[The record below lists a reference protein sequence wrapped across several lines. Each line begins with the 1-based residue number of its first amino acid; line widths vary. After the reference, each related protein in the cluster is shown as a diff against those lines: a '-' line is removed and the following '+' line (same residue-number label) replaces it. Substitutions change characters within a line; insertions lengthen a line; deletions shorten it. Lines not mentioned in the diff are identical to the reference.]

1 MRHLGK
7 TIMTALIATLVA
19 CGGTEPTVE
28 RNDPGTGTLTLRV
41 TADIDANDVVG
52 GFITDFD
59 VDVEDAAGN
68 PVSLATVTIKNSSL
82 GEITLLETSAGSGQ
96 YTAVRNSFPN
106 GDFELNVV
114 RGTDNIQGVILGGP
128 GVHTITAPL
137 ANDSMPSL
145 QSFVVTW
152 NSPSQAKS
160 AELETRD
167 YGPVVVP
174 DTGAAMIPSSEALAR
189 ADERIR
195 IYRFNEVGINGGLPG
210 SRLKVEVRQTVEPI
224 IIQ

>member
-1 MRHLGK
+1 MRNLVLGV
-7 TIMTALIATLVA
+7 MAGTLVA
-19 CGGTEPTVE
+19 CGGGTEPTVE
-28 RNDPGTGTLTLRV
+28 RNDPGTGTLTLKV
-41 TADIDANDVVG
+41 TADIDAKDVVG

-68 PVSLATVTIKNSSL
+68 PVSLATVTITNASL
-82 GEITLLETSAGSGQ
+82 GEITLLETSAGSGR

-114 RGTDNIQGVILGGP
+114 LGSDNIRGVILGGP
-128 GVHTITAPL
+128 GIHTITAPL
-137 ANDSMPSL
+137 ENDTLVAL
-145 QSFVVTW
+145 QSLIVTW

-160 AELETRD
+160 AEVETRD

-174 DTGAAMIPSSEALAR
+174 DTGGVMVPSLENVVR
-189 ADERIR
+189 ANQRIR
-195 IYRFNEVGINGGLPG
+195 VFRFNEVGINDGLPG
-210 SRLKVEVRQTVEPI
+210 ARMKVEVRLTVETV

>member
-1 MRHLGK
+1 MRNLVLGV
-7 TIMTALIATLVA
+7 MAGTLVA
-19 CGGTEPTVE
+19 CGGGTEPTVE
-28 RNDPGTGTLTLRV
+28 RNDPGTGTLTLKV
-41 TADIDANDVVG
+41 TADIDAKDVVG
-52 GFITDFD
+52 GFITDFE
-59 VDVEDAAGN
+59 VVVEDAGGN
-68 PVSLATVTIKNSSL
+68 PISGATVTIKNPSI
-82 GEITLLETSAGSGQ
+82 GEITLLETSAGSGE
-96 YTAVRNSFPN
+96 YTAVRNTFPS

-128 GVHTITAPL
+128 GIHTITAPL
-137 ANDSMPSL
+137 ADASVTAL
-145 QSFVVTW
+145 QTLIVTW

-174 DTGAAMIPSSEALAR
+174 DTGAAMVPSLENVAR
-189 ADERIR
+189 ADQRIR

-210 SRLKVEVRQTVEPI
+210 SRMKVEIRQTVEPV

>member
-1 MRHLGK
+1 MRNLVLGV
-7 TIMTALIATLVA
+7 MAGTLVA
-19 CGGTEPTVE
+19 CGGGTEPTVE
-28 RNDPGTGTLTLRV
+28 RNDPGTGTLTLKV
-41 TADIDANDVVG
+41 TADIDAKDVVG

-68 PVSLATVTIKNSSL
+68 PVSLATVTITNASL
-82 GEITLLETSAGSGQ
+82 GEITLLETSAGSGR

-114 RGTDNIQGVILGGP
+114 LGSDNIRGVILGGP
-128 GVHTITAPL
+128 GIHTITAPL
-137 ANDSMPSL
+137 ENDTLVAL
-145 QSFVVTW
+145 QSLIVTW

-160 AELETRD
+160 AEVETRD

-174 DTGAAMIPSSEALAR
+174 DTGGVMVPSLENVVR
-189 ADERIR
+189 ANQRIR
-195 IYRFNEVGINGGLPG
+195 VFRFNEVGINGGLPG
-210 SRLKVEVRQTVEPI
+210 SRMKVEVRQTVEPV

>member
-1 MRHLGK
+1 MRNLVLG
-7 TIMTALIATLVA
+7 IMAGTLIG
-19 CGGTEPTVE
+19 CGGGTEPVVE
-28 RNDPGTGTLTLRV
+28 RNDPGTGSLTLKV
-41 TADIDANDVVG
+41 TADIDAKDVVG

-59 VDVEDAAGN
+59 VDVEDAGGN
-68 PVSLATVTIKNSSL
+68 PVSGATVTIKNPSI

-96 YTAVRNSFPN
+96 YTAVRNTFPD

-114 RGTDNIQGVILGGP
+114 LGTDNVQGVILGGP
-128 GVHTITAPL
+128 GIHTITTPL
-137 ANDSMPSL
+137 ADASVTAL
-145 QSFVVTW
+145 QSLIVTW

-174 DTGAAMIPSSEALAR
+174 DTGAAMVPSMENVAR
-189 ADERIR
+189 ADQRIR

-210 SRLKVEVRQTVEPI
+210 SRMKVEVRQTVEPV

>member
-1 MRHLGK
+1 MRNLVLGVMAG
-7 TIMTALIATLVA
+7 TLIG
-19 CGGTEPTVE
+19 CSGGTEPTVE
-28 RNDPGTGTLTLRV
+28 RNDPGTGTLTLKV

-59 VDVEDAAGN
+59 VDIEDAAGN

-82 GEITLLETSAGSGQ
+82 GEITLLETSAGSGK
-96 YTAVRNSFPN
+96 YTAVRNSFPD

-114 RGTDNIQGVILGGP
+114 QGTDNVQGVILGGP

-137 ANDSMPSL
+137 ANASVTAL
-145 QSFVVTW
+145 QSLIVTW
-152 NSPSQAKS
+152 TSPSQAKS
-160 AELETRD
+160 AELETQD

-174 DTGAAMIPSSEALAR
+174 DTGAAMVPSLENVAR
-189 ADERIR
+189 ADQRIR
-195 IYRFNEVGINGGLPG
+195 VYRFNEVGINGGLPG
-210 SRLKVEVRQTVEPI
+210 SRLKVEVRQTVEPV

>member
-1 MRHLGK
+1 MRNLVLGV
-7 TIMTALIATLVA
+7 MAGTLVA
-19 CGGTEPTVE
+19 CGGTGPTVE

-41 TADIDANDVVG
+41 TADIDATDVIG

-59 VDVEDAAGN
+59 VDVEDAAGD
-68 PVSLATVTIKNSSL
+68 PISLATVTIKNSSL
-82 GEITLLETSAGSGQ
+82 GEITLLETNAGSGR
-96 YTAVRNSFPN
+96 YTAVRNSFPD

-114 RGTDNIQGVILGGP
+114 RGTDNVQGVILGGP

-137 ANDSMPSL
+137 ANATVTAL
-145 QSFVVTW
+145 QSLIVTW

-167 YGPVVVP
+167 YGPVIVP
-174 DTGAAMIPSSEALAR
+174 DTGAAMIPASETEAR

-195 IYRFNEVGINGGLPG
+195 VFRFNEVGINGGLPG
-210 SRLKVEVRQTVEPI
+210 SRLKVEIRQTVEPI
-224 IIQ
+224 VVQ

>member
-1 MRHLGK
+1 MRNLVLGVMAG
-7 TIMTALIATLVA
+7 TLIA
-19 CGGTEPTVE
+19 CGGGTEPTVE
-28 RNDPGTGTLTLRV
+28 RNDPGTGTLTLKV

-52 GFITDFD
+52 GFITDFT

-68 PVSLATVTIKNSSL
+68 PVSLATVTIKNSLL
-82 GEITLLETSAGSGQ
+82 GEITLLETSAGSGK

-114 RGTDNIQGVILGGP
+114 RGTDNVQGVILGGP

-137 ANDSMPSL
+137 ANATVTAL
-145 QSFVVTW
+145 QSLIVTW

-160 AELETRD
+160 AEVETRD

-174 DTGAAMIPSSEALAR
+174 DTGAAMVPALENVAR
-189 ADERIR
+189 VDQRIR
-195 IYRFNEVGINGGLPG
+195 VFRFNEVGINGGLPG
-210 SRLKVEVRQTVEPI
+210 SRLKVEVRQTVEPVI
-224 IIQ
+224 VQ